1 MVRLMD
7 DACAK
12 SHSHLCEMEFGYSL
26 LDALTQ
32 ANIDYRSVSLETM
45 KELLVDYQRTRQRIA
60 TLTTPSRPHRRMTA
74 GAI

>member
-7 DACAK
+7 DACAD
-12 SHSHLCEMEFGYSL
+12 SPSHLCEMEFGYSL

-45 KELLVDYQRTRQRIA
+45 KELLVEYQRTRQRMSKF
-60 TLTTPSRPHRRMTA
+60 TTPTVRYRRMPA